1 MGWMNVVASQVTAAA
16 GAVGEAGGS
25 GRWGAWT
32 DEEHQR
38 LKAAVKPTN

>member
-1 MGWMNVVASQVTAAA
+1 MNVVASQVTAAAA

-38 LKAAVKPTN
+38 LKAAAKPTN